1 MRVRADERAPAK
13 PSARFPKYVSAALKR
28 IAVNLNLSL
37 CVMVLVALRPLSV
50 MAGLVARKS
59 DVSDLRSR
67 LIARKSGTPDFRC
80 HLRLSF
86 SMCRKAWMAG
96 TSV

>member
-1 MRVRADERAPAK
+1 MRVRADERAPSK

-50 MAGLVARKS
+50 MAGLVPAIYFFLSVCAARRGWPGQ
-59 DVSDLRSR
+59 V
-67 LIARKSGTPDFRC
+67 
-80 HLRLSF
+80 F
-86 SMCRKAWMAG
+86 SPGR
-96 TSV
+96 